1 MRGTPTASGRSARES
16 IPDDTRA
23 RDRWIRDVLVEAVTR
38 ACPSW
43 LQSER
48 EDIVHDAMT
57 RLRDALRDSDPAAPR
72 AYVAK
77 AAYHAVVDAIR
88 RSRRR
93 RELAA
98 LDAEVAVDDRAHADA
113 DAERGLVAQAVRA
126 CLEHAVPNRR
136 VAVLLYLEGRGPAE
150 VAQMLGGTRKHAD
163 NAIHRGLADLRA
175 CLRSKGVEP

>member
-1 MRGTPTASGRSARES
+1 MRGTPTVDDRVAREA
-16 IPDDTRA
+16 IPDDARA
-23 RDRWIRDVLVEAVTR
+23 RDRWIRGVLVDAVTR

-43 LQSER
+43 LVSER

-57 RLRDALRDSDPAAPR
+57 RLAVALRDAELTAPR

-98 LDAEVAVDDRAHADA
+98 LDPEVAVDERASAEA
-113 DAERGLVAQAVRA
+113 QAERGRVATAVRA
-126 CLEHAVPNRR
+126 CLERTVPNRR
-136 VAVLLYLEGRGPAE
+136 AAVLLYLEGRGPGE
-150 VAQMLGGTRKHAD
+150 VATMLGSSRKQAD